1 MSKSPQIEA
10 YLSTIIPHRELYMSH
25 QRCVSCGCHADSFKD
40 DISAKEYT
48 ISGLCQECQDEAFA
62 PYDEE
67 EEEDPCNEQ
76 DWRADR

>member
-1 MSKSPQIEA
+1 MSKSHQIEA

-25 QRCVSCGCHADSFKD
+25 QRCVSCGCHADEFKD

-48 ISGLCQECQDEAFA
+48 ISGLCQECQDIAFA
-62 PYDEE
+62 PYDE

>member
-1 MSKSPQIEA
+1 MTKSIEMEE
-10 YLSTIIPHRELYMSH
+10 YLHTLQPTRSTAMA
-25 QRCVSCGCHADSFKD
+25 QAKCVVCGGGAMEFND

-67 EEEDPCNEQ
+67 E
-76 DWRADR
+76 

>member
-1 MSKSPQIEA
+1 MTKSIEMEE
-10 YLSTIIPHRELYMSH
+10 YLHTLQPTRSTAMAN
-25 QRCVSCGCHADSFKD
+25 QQCVVCGGGAMEFKD

-67 EEEDPCNEQ
+67 E
-76 DWRADR
+76 

>member
-1 MSKSPQIEA
+1 MEA
-10 YLSTIIPHRELYMSH
+10 YLHTLQPTRSTAMA
-25 QRCVSCGCHADSFKD
+25 QGKCVSCGGDASEFKD

-67 EEEDPCNEQ
+67 EEDPCNEQ